1 MNKIVLVCG
10 LPGSGKTTWIKR
22 EMKKNERSIHI
33 SRDEVRFSL
42 LKEDDAY
49 FAKEKEVFKLF
60 INKIQSA
67 INNNDL
73 YTIYIDA
80 THLNKK
86 SRNKV
91 LKNLKLNDND
101 LTEIVWFNVPLKT
114 CIARN
119 EQRTGRALVPVDSIL
134 NMFESLEE
142 PTPDEANI
150 IKIVKW

>member
-142 PTPDEANI
+142 PTPDEANV